1 MFTIF
6 SFSDAETSLRRK
18 CRRKRTSDLETRG
31 FTPNGENVDR
41 EVIADVNEVNINGK
55 TAVDNTKFGTQAISK
70 KETSTTTQHIRST
83 SRPACEISIVALV
96 PCSADTLIMFDSLS
110 GMFIILSDST
120 SETHINTTTRM

>member
-1 MFTIF
+1 MQRHLYVGNA
-6 SFSDAETSLRRK
+6 DER
-18 CRRKRTSDLETRG
+18 DMETRG

-120 SETHINTTTRM
+120 SETHINTATRM